1 MNYEKS
7 LEEAEACLKIKPDY
21 SQGYLRKGRALL
33 RLDKFDESIQ
43 AFKKALELEPK
54 NNKFKE
60 W

>member
-21 SQGYLRKGRALL
+21 SHGHLRKGRALL
-33 RLDKFDESIQ
+33 RLDKFDEAIQ
-43 AFKKALELEPK
+43 ELKKALELEPK
-54 NNKFKE
+54 NQKFKE

>member
-21 SQGYLRKGRALL
+21 SHGFLRKGRALL
-33 RLDKFDESIQ
+33 RLDKFDEAIQ

-54 NNKFKE
+54 NEKFKE